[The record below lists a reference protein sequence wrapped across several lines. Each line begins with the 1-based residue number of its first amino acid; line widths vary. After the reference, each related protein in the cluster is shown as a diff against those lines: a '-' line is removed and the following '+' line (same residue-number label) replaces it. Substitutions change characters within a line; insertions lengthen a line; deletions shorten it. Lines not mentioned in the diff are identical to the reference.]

1 MRRIRVLV
9 VDDSVVIRKLLT
21 DILSSDP
28 EIEVV
33 GGAASGAI
41 ALAKIQ
47 QVNPDLV
54 TLDVEM
60 PGMSGLETLVE
71 LRKLYPKLP
80 IIMFSSLTERA
91 ATTTLDALARGAT
104 DYLTKPSTGSRE
116 ASIDYVRSQ
125 LLPKVRIL
133 AGIKAKPASAPV
145 APTPSVTTFVER
157 RNPPMNTTPRI
168 LAVGASTGG
177 PNALSAMFSEFPK
190 DFPLPIVIVQHMPP
204 LFTKLF
210 ADRMTASCALPFH
223 EATHGELLRAGHA
236 YVAPGDYHMRV
247 HNEAGQ
253 YRLLLDQAPPENSC
267 RPAVDV
273 LFASVAEHFGAAT
286 LAVILTGMGQDGL
299 RGCELVHHRNGQ
311 VVVQDEATSVVWGM
325 PGFVARAG
333 LAQAVLPLSQV
344 ATEILRRV
352 GFSQRRTSE
361 GQSHVA

>member
-41 ALAKIQ
+41 ALAKVQ
-47 QVNPDLV
+47 QVKPDLV

-116 ASIDYVRSQ
+116 ASTDYVRSQ

-133 AGIKAKPASAPV
+133 AGIKAKPAVVAAPV
-145 APTPSVTTFVER
+145 PSTPLVER
-157 RNPPMNTTPRI
+157 RAAPMNTTPRI

-177 PNALSAMFSEFPK
+177 PNALSTMFSEFPK

-223 EATHGELLRAGHA
+223 EATHGEVLRAGHA
-236 YVAPGDYHMRV
+236 YVAPGDFHMRV

-253 YRLLLDQAPPENSC
+253 YRLLLDQTPPENSC

-273 LFASVAEHFGAAT
+273 LFASVAEQFGAAT

-299 RGCELVHHRNGQ
+299 RGCELIHHRNGQ
-311 VVVQDEATSVVWGM
+311 IVVQDEATSVVWGM

-352 GFSQRRTSE
+352 GISQRRTNE